1 MLSGS
6 QGCSDE
12 HTCQAVPDY
21 WLRATMPITGF
32 TFNEGGLSQ
41 EATSNQASGSFAQA
55 VFECDPTIFFATVY
69 WNWICVEL

>member
-32 TFNEGGLSQ
+32 TSHEGGLSQ
-41 EATSNQASGSFAQA
+41 EATSNQASGSFAHMQSSN
-55 VFECDPTIFFATVY
+55 VILRFSSRRFTGIGSV
-69 WNWICVEL
+69 